1 MMTLDE
7 LAVGESA
14 LLQTVGGEGALR
26 QHFLD
31 MGLIP
36 GEEVTLVRF
45 APLGDPMEI
54 MVQGYE
60 LTLRKDDARK
70 IEVTN
75 VHQAAAKDRKHLR
88 VETSTYLHP
97 GLGEPGKYHEESEYS
112 DVKPIEGRLTFALVG
127 NQNCGKTT
135 LFNQL
140 TGSNQHVGNFPG
152 VTVDQKTGVIRG
164 YPEAE
169 VVDLP
174 GIYSLSPYTS
184 EEIVSREFILKQ
196 KPTGIINIV
205 DATNLTRNLYLTM
218 QLMELGIPVVLAINM
233 MDEMENNGGSILI
246 NEMERLLQIPVVPI
260 SAVKNQGVGELVKH
274 AIHVA
279 RYQEKP
285 GITDFC
291 DKNDHHGALHR
302 ALHGI
307 MHLIE
312 DHAKAAGIP
321 LRFAASK
328 LVEGDPLV
336 EQALALEANEKELLR
351 HILAQLEEERGLD
364 CAAAMADMR
373 FLFIRRLCERTVV
386 KPQESKEHVRSQ
398 KIDRILTGKYTA
410 IPIFILIM
418 GLVFFLTFNVIG
430 AFLQDALAD
439 GIDQVTA
446 WVDAWL
452 TAEAVNPAIRSLVV
466 DAIFQG
472 VGSVISFVPVIAVLF
487 FFLSLLE
494 DGGYMAR
501 IAFVMDRL
509 LRKLGLSGRSIV
521 PLLVGFGCSVPAVMA
536 TRTLPS
542 ERDRRM
548 TIMLIP
554 FMSCSAKVPIYAFFT
569 VAFFPRNGAL
579 VMIGLYLFGVCMAIL
594 TALLFKRT
602 LFRGEP
608 VPFVMELPNYR
619 MPGMKNVLR
628 LMWDKARDFLERA
641 FTVIFVGTIIIWFLQ
656 NFDVRLN
663 MAADSQD
670 SILAFLA
677 GAVAPLFA
685 PLGLADWKLSTAL
698 ISGFMAKES
707 VVSTLTVLYGTEE
720 ALSSLLTPGMALTFL
735 TFCLLYTP
743 CIAAITS
750 VKRENGTGWAVGM
763 IAFQCIVAWIAAFA
777 VHLMLSAFGVV

>member
-1 MMTLDE
+1 MTLDE
-7 LAVGESA
+7 LQIGQSA
-14 LLQTVGGEGALR
+14 TLTTVGGEGALR

-45 APLGDPMEI
+45 APLGDPMEL

-75 VHQAAAKDRKHLR
+75 AHEAAVKAGKQLR
-88 VETSTYLHP
+88 VDASRYLHP
-97 GLGEPGKYHEESEYS
+97 GLGEPGKYHEESKYS
-112 DVKPIEGRLTFALVG
+112 EVKPIEGRLIFALVG

-218 QLMELGIPVVLAINM
+218 QLMELDIPMVLAINM
-233 MDEMENNGGSILI
+233 MDEMESNGGSILI

-260 SAVKNQGVGELVKH
+260 SAARNQGVGELVKH

-279 RYQEKP
+279 RYQENP

-386 KPQESKEHVRSQ
+386 KPQESKEHARSQ

-410 IPIFILIM
+410 IPIFVLIM
-418 GLVFFLTFNVIG
+418 ELVFFLTFNVIG
-430 AFLQDALAD
+430 AFLQDVLAD
-439 GIDQVTA
+439 GIDQVTEWA
-446 WVDAWL
+446 DAWL
-452 TAEAVNPAIRSLVV
+452 TEEAVNPAIRSLVV
-466 DAIFQG
+466 DAVFQG
-472 VGSVISFVPVIAVLF
+472 VGSVLSFVPVIAVLF

-501 IAFVMDRL
+501 IAFVMDKL

-521 PLLVGFGCSVPAVMA
+521 PLLVGFGCTVPAVMA

-569 VAFFPRNGAL
+569 AAFFPRNGAL
-579 VMIGLYLFGVCMAIL
+579 VMTGLYLFGIGMAIL
-594 TALLFKRT
+594 TALLFKHT
-602 LFRGEP
+602 LFKGEP

-641 FTVIFVGTIIIWFLQ
+641 FTVIFVGTIIIWLLQ

-663 MAADSQD
+663 MVADSKD
-670 SILAFLA
+670 SILALAA

-685 PLGLADWKLSTAL
+685 PLGLADWRLSTAL

-707 VVSTLTVLYGTEE
+707 VVSTLTVLYGTEGN
-720 ALSSLLTPGMALTFL
+720 LSSLLTPGMALTFL

-763 IAFQCIVAWIAAFA
+763 IAFQCVVAWIAAFA

>member
-1 MMTLDE
+1 MTLDE
-7 LAVGESA
+7 LQIGQSA
-14 LLQTVGGEGALR
+14 TLTTVGGEGALR

-45 APLGDPMEI
+45 APLGDPMEL

-75 VHQAAAKDRKHLR
+75 AHEAAVKAGKQLR
-88 VETSTYLHP
+88 VDASRYLHP
-97 GLGEPGKYHEESEYS
+97 GLGEPGKYHEESKYS
-112 DVKPIEGRLTFALVG
+112 EVKPIEGRLTFALVG

-218 QLMELGIPVVLAINM
+218 QLMELDIPMVLAINM
-233 MDEMENNGGSILI
+233 MDEMESNGGSILI

-260 SAVKNQGVGELVKH
+260 SAARNQGVGELVKH

-279 RYQEKP
+279 RYQENP

-386 KPQESKEHVRSQ
+386 KPQESKEHARSQ

-410 IPIFILIM
+410 IPIFVLIM

-430 AFLQDALAD
+430 AFLQDVLAD
-439 GIDQVTA
+439 GIDQVTEWA
-446 WVDAWL
+446 DAWL
-452 TAEAVNPAIRSLVV
+452 TEEAVNPAIRSLVV
-466 DAIFQG
+466 DAVFQG
-472 VGSVISFVPVIAVLF
+472 VGSVLSFVPVIAVLF

-501 IAFVMDRL
+501 IAFVMDKL

-521 PLLVGFGCSVPAVMA
+521 PLLVGFGCMVPAVMA

-569 VAFFPRNGAL
+569 AAFFPRNGAL
-579 VMIGLYLFGVCMAIL
+579 VMTGLYLFGIGMAIL
-594 TALLFKRT
+594 TALLFKHT
-602 LFRGEP
+602 LFKGEP

-641 FTVIFVGTIIIWFLQ
+641 FTVIFVGTIIIWLLQ

-663 MAADSQD
+663 MVADSKD
-670 SILAFLA
+670 SILALAA

-685 PLGLADWKLSTAL
+685 PLGLADWRLSTAL

-707 VVSTLTVLYGTEE
+707 VVSTLTVLYGTEGN
-720 ALSSLLTPGMALTFL
+720 LSSLLTPGMALTFL

-763 IAFQCIVAWIAAFA
+763 IAFQCVVAWIAAFA

>member
-1 MMTLDE
+1 MTLDE
-7 LAVGESA
+7 LQIGQSA
-14 LLQTVGGEGALR
+14 TLTTVGGEGALR

-45 APLGDPMEI
+45 APLGDPMEL

-75 VHQAAAKDRKHLR
+75 AHEAAVKAGKQLR
-88 VETSTYLHP
+88 VDASRYLHP
-97 GLGEPGKYHEESEYS
+97 GLGEPGKYHEESKYS
-112 DVKPIEGRLTFALVG
+112 EVKPIEGRLTFALVG

-218 QLMELGIPVVLAINM
+218 QLMELDIPMVLAINM
-233 MDEMENNGGSILI
+233 MDEMESNGGSILI
-246 NEMERLLQIPVVPI
+246 NEMERLLQIPVVLI
-260 SAVKNQGVGELVKH
+260 SAARNQGVGELVKH

-279 RYQEKP
+279 RYQENP

-386 KPQESKEHVRSQ
+386 KPQESKEHARSQ

-410 IPIFILIM
+410 IPIFVLIM

-430 AFLQDALAD
+430 AFLQDVLAD
-439 GIDQVTA
+439 GIDQVTEWA
-446 WVDAWL
+446 DAWL
-452 TAEAVNPAIRSLVV
+452 TEEAVNPAIRSLVV
-466 DAIFQG
+466 DAVFQG
-472 VGSVISFVPVIAVLF
+472 VGSVLSFVPVIAVLF

-501 IAFVMDRL
+501 IAFVMDKL

-521 PLLVGFGCSVPAVMA
+521 PLLVGFGCTVPAVMA

-569 VAFFPRNGAL
+569 AAFFPRNGAL
-579 VMIGLYLFGVCMAIL
+579 VMTGLYLFGIGMAIL
-594 TALLFKRT
+594 TALLFKHT
-602 LFRGEP
+602 LFKGEP

-641 FTVIFVGTIIIWFLQ
+641 FTVIFVGTIIIWLLQ

-663 MAADSQD
+663 MVADSKD
-670 SILAFLA
+670 SILALAA

-685 PLGLADWKLSTAL
+685 PLGLADWRLSTAL

-707 VVSTLTVLYGTEE
+707 VVSTLTVLYGTEGN
-720 ALSSLLTPGMALTFL
+720 LSSLLTPGMALTFL

-763 IAFQCIVAWIAAFA
+763 IAFQCVVAWIAAFA
-777 VHLMLSAFGVV
+777 VHLMLSAFGVA

>member
-1 MMTLDE
+1 MTLDE
-7 LAVGESA
+7 LQIGQSA
-14 LLQTVGGEGALR
+14 TLTTVGGEGALR

-45 APLGDPMEI
+45 APLGDPMEL

-75 VHQAAAKDRKHLR
+75 AHEAAAKAGKQLR
-88 VETSTYLHP
+88 PEASRYLHP
-97 GLGEPGKYHEESEYS
+97 GLGEPGKYHEESKYS
-112 DVKPIEGRLTFALVG
+112 EVKPIEGRLTFALVG

-218 QLMELGIPVVLAINM
+218 QLMELDIPMVLAINM
-233 MDEMENNGGSILI
+233 MDEMESNGGSILI

-336 EQALALEANEKELLR
+336 EQALALESNEKELLR

-386 KPQESKEHVRSQ
+386 KPQESKEHARSQ

-410 IPIFILIM
+410 IPIFVLIM

-430 AFLQDALAD
+430 AFLQDVLAD
-439 GIDQVTA
+439 GIDQVTE
-446 WVDAWL
+446 WVGAWL

-472 VGSVISFVPVIAVLF
+472 VGSVLSFVPVIAVLF

-501 IAFVMDRL
+501 IAFVMDKL

-521 PLLVGFGCSVPAVMA
+521 PLLVGFGCTVPAVMA

-569 VAFFPRNGAL
+569 AAFFPRNGAL
-579 VMIGLYLFGVCMAIL
+579 VMTGLYLFGIGMAIL
-594 TALLFKRT
+594 TALLFKHT
-602 LFRGEP
+602 LFKGEP

-641 FTVIFVGTIIIWFLQ
+641 FTVIFVGTIIIWLLQ

-663 MAADSQD
+663 MVADSKD
-670 SILAFLA
+670 SILALA
-677 GAVAPLFA
+677 AGGIAPLFA
-685 PLGLADWKLSTAL
+685 PLGLADWRLSTAL

-707 VVSTLTVLYGTEE
+707 VVSTLTVLYGTEGN
-720 ALSSLLTPGMALTFL
+720 LSSLLTPGMALTFL

-763 IAFQCIVAWIAAFA
+763 IAFQCVIAWLAAFA
-777 VHLMLSAFGVV
+777 VRLILSAFGVA

>member
-1 MMTLDE
+1 MTLDE
-7 LAVGESA
+7 LQIGQSA
-14 LLQTVGGEGALR
+14 TLTTVGGEGALR

-45 APLGDPMEI
+45 APLGDPMEL

-75 VHQAAAKDRKHLR
+75 AHEAAVKAGKQLR
-88 VETSTYLHP
+88 VDVSRYLHP
-97 GLGEPGKYHEESEYS
+97 GLGEPGKYHEESKYS
-112 DVKPIEGRLTFALVG
+112 EVKPIEGRLTFALVG

-218 QLMELGIPVVLAINM
+218 QLMELDIPMVLAINM
-233 MDEMENNGGSILI
+233 MDEMESNGGSILI

-260 SAVKNQGVGELVKH
+260 SAARNQGVGELVKH

-279 RYQEKP
+279 RYQENP

-386 KPQESKEHVRSQ
+386 KPQESKEHARSQ

-410 IPIFILIM
+410 IPIFVLIM

-430 AFLQDALAD
+430 AFLQDVLAD
-439 GIDQVTA
+439 GIDQVTEWA
-446 WVDAWL
+446 DAWL
-452 TAEAVNPAIRSLVV
+452 TEEAVNPAIRSLVV
-466 DAIFQG
+466 DAVFQG
-472 VGSVISFVPVIAVLF
+472 VGSVLSFVPVIAVLF

-501 IAFVMDRL
+501 IAFVMDKL

-521 PLLVGFGCSVPAVMA
+521 PLLVGFGCTVPAVMA

-569 VAFFPRNGAL
+569 AAFFPRNGAL
-579 VMIGLYLFGVCMAIL
+579 VMTGLYLFGIGMAIL
-594 TALLFKRT
+594 TALLFKHT
-602 LFRGEP
+602 LFKGEP

-641 FTVIFVGTIIIWFLQ
+641 FTVIFVGTIIIWLLQ

-663 MAADSQD
+663 MVADSKD
-670 SILAFLA
+670 SILALAA

-685 PLGLADWKLSTAL
+685 PLGLADWRLSTAL

-707 VVSTLTVLYGTEE
+707 VVSTLTVLYGTEGN
-720 ALSSLLTPGMALTFL
+720 LSSLLTPGMALTFL

-763 IAFQCIVAWIAAFA
+763 IAFQCVVAWIAAFA

>member
-1 MMTLDE
+1 MTLDE
-7 LAVGESA
+7 LQIGQSA
-14 LLQTVGGEGALR
+14 TLTTVGGEGALR

-45 APLGDPMEI
+45 APLGDPMEL

-75 VHQAAAKDRKHLR
+75 AHEAAVKAGKQLR
-88 VETSTYLHP
+88 VDVSRYLHP
-97 GLGEPGKYHEESEYS
+97 GLGEPGKYHEESKYS
-112 DVKPIEGRLTFALVG
+112 EVKPIEGRLTFALVG

-218 QLMELGIPVVLAINM
+218 QLMELDIPMVLAINM
-233 MDEMENNGGSILI
+233 MDEMESNGGSILI

-260 SAVKNQGVGELVKH
+260 SAARNQGVGELVKH

-279 RYQEKP
+279 RYQENP

-351 HILAQLEEERGLD
+351 HILALLEEERGLD

-386 KPQESKEHVRSQ
+386 KPQESKEHARSQ

-410 IPIFILIM
+410 IPIFVLIM

-430 AFLQDALAD
+430 AFLQDVLAD
-439 GIDQVTA
+439 GIDQVTEWA
-446 WVDAWL
+446 DAWL
-452 TAEAVNPAIRSLVV
+452 TEEAVNPAIRSLVV
-466 DAIFQG
+466 DAVFQG
-472 VGSVISFVPVIAVLF
+472 VGSVLSFVPVIAVLF

-501 IAFVMDRL
+501 IAFVMDKL

-521 PLLVGFGCSVPAVMA
+521 PLLVGFGCTVPAVMA

-569 VAFFPRNGAL
+569 AAFFPRNGAL
-579 VMIGLYLFGVCMAIL
+579 VMTGLYLFGIGMAIL
-594 TALLFKRT
+594 TALLFKHT
-602 LFRGEP
+602 LFKGEP

-641 FTVIFVGTIIIWFLQ
+641 FTVIFVGTIIIWLLQ

-663 MAADSQD
+663 MVADSKD
-670 SILAFLA
+670 SILALAA

-685 PLGLADWKLSTAL
+685 PLGLADWRLSTAL

-707 VVSTLTVLYGTEE
+707 VVSTLTVLYGTEGN
-720 ALSSLLTPGMALTFL
+720 LSSLLTPGMALTFL

-763 IAFQCIVAWIAAFA
+763 IAFQCVVAWIAAFA

>member
-60 LTLRKDDARK
+60 LTLRKDDAQK

-75 VHQAAAKDRKHLR
+75 VHPAAAKDRKHLR
-88 VETSTYLHP
+88 VEASTYLHP

-386 KPQESKEHVRSQ
+386 KPQESKEHARSQ

-569 VAFFPRNGAL
+569 AAFFPRNGAL
-579 VMIGLYLFGVCMAIL
+579 VMIGLYLFGICMAIL

-608 VPFVMELPNYR
+608 VPFVMELPI
-619 MPGMKNVLR
+619 
-628 LMWDKARDFLERA
+628 RD
-641 FTVIFVGTIIIWFLQ
+641 G
-656 NFDVRLN
+656 
-663 MAADSQD
+663 
-670 SILAFLA
+670 
-677 GAVAPLFA
+677 G
-685 PLGLADWKLSTAL
+685 
-698 ISGFMAKES
+698 
-707 VVSTLTVLYGTEE
+707 
-720 ALSSLLTPGMALTFL
+720 SSLFDPDTGHGTHLPDLLPALYALHRGDHFRQEGEWDGMGCGDDCLPVCRRMDRRLRCASHAVCLWRGIRTRKQNRSKRFHTRLFRIWRALRSFRR
-735 TFCLLYTP
+735 
-743 CIAAITS
+743 S
-750 VKRENGTGWAVGM
+750 
-763 IAFQCIVAWIAAFA
+763 
-777 VHLMLSAFGVV
+777 